1 MTEEGPPVS
10 TGARWIVV
18 TSFLRED
25 QARLAAGRLEAE
37 GIPAR
42 IYPEEIGTYYG
53 SAVEALMRHGID
65 VLVPAD
71 RLLEARELIEELERT

>member
-1 MTEEGPPVS
+1 MTHDPSVS
-10 TGARWIVV
+10 TGARWVPV

-37 GIPAR
+37 GIPSR

-65 VLVPAD
+65 VLVPED
-71 RLLEARELIEELERT
+71 RLLEAREILEALDPS

>member
-1 MTEEGPPVS
+1 VATLLG
-10 TGARWIVV
+10 
-18 TSFLRED
+18 ED
-25 QARLAAGRLEAE
+25 SARLLAGRLQAE

-65 VLVPAD
+65 VLVPED
-71 RLLEARELIEELERT
+71 RLLEARELIEQLELA